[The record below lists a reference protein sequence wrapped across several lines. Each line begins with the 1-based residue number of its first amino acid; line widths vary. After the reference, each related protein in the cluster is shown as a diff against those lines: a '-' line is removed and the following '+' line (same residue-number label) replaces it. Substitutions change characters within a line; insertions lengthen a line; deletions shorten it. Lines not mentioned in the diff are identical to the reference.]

1 MVSVVNGFVCQS
13 GCDEAVA
20 RKGRDP
26 RNPKNDPVK
35 AEALAIRDGKAKP
48 TDDVSGAGAAQ
59 IVSFGKDESTV
70 AASAATDGDRR
81 NPASPALFYDRQA

>member
-26 RNPKNDPVK
+26 RNPKGDPAK
-35 AEALAIRDGKAKP
+35 AEALAIRDGKAEA
-48 TDDVSGAGAAQ
+48 TSGAGGARASET
-59 IVSFGKDESTV
+59 VSFGKDQSTV
-70 AASAATDGDRR
+70 AKSADTNEDRR
-81 NPASPALFYDRQA
+81 NPASPALFYDRSA

>member
-26 RNPKNDPVK
+26 RNPKNDPAK
-35 AEALAIRDGKAKP
+35 AETLAVKDGKA
-48 TDDVSGAGAAQ
+48 DAADGAAAYRT
-59 IVSFGKDESTV
+59 VSFGKDQSTV
-70 AASAATDGDRR
+70 AASADAKEDRR
-81 NPASPALFYDRQA
+81 NPASSALFYDRSA